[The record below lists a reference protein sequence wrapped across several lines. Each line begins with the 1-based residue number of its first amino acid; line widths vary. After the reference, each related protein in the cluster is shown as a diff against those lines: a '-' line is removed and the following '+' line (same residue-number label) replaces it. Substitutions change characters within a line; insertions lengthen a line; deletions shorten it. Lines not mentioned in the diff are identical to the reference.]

1 MWAVLSQHRIIQQVS
16 NLNMEVEYETII
28 GLEVHSQL
36 LTNSKMF
43 CSCDSDYQDAPPNT
57 KVCPVCMGM
66 PGVLPVVNKQA
77 VELVI
82 RTGLS
87 LGCDISKLTK
97 FDRKNYPYP
106 DLMKGYQISQFDRP
120 IAERG
125 ELEVQDAEGNPKI
138 IGITRIHL
146 EEDVAKLLHRKEPHG
161 EGYSLLDVNRSG
173 VPLMEIVSEP
183 DMRSPEEAH
192 SYLTSL
198 HSIIRYIGVSTANM
212 EEGSFRC
219 DANISIRPLGE
230 SELGKKVEIK
240 NVNSFKSVFRALKYE
255 EGRQQDAIKS
265 GELIVQET
273 RGWSDERGTT
283 VSQRTKEYASDYRYF
298 PEPDLPPVHIPGEW
312 VREISS
318 KIPELPAHK
327 RNRYIDEFGLSEY
340 DAKVLTA
347 NKIFSDF
354 FDKTIKAF
362 ESNRKSEIKFR
373 AKVAANL
380 INVELARLINENRQK
395 LENSGISP
403 LALAELVVL
412 TEQGNLS
419 KSMAKVVLEE
429 IFTNGGTPSVIS
441 KKMGMSQISDVD
453 SISST
458 INRVIEENPKAVA
471 DFHAGKRSVVRYMLG
486 QVMKITKGTANPKIA
501 TELLEKSLEQLR

>member
-1 MWAVLSQHRIIQQVS
+1 MQ
-16 NLNMEVEYETII
+16 VEYETII

-43 CSCDSDYQDAPPNT
+43 CSCDSDYQDSPPNT

-77 VELVI
+77 VELVV

-125 ELEVQDAEGNPKI
+125 ELEVQDAKGSSKI
-138 IGITRIHL
+138 IGITRVHL
-146 EEDVAKLLHRKEPHG
+146 EEDVAKLLHRKESHG
-161 EGYSLLDVNRSG
+161 EGYSLLDINRAG

-183 DMRSPEEAH
+183 DMRSPEEAN
-192 SYLTSL
+192 SYLTRL
-198 HSIIRYIGVSTANM
+198 HSIVRYIGASTANM

-219 DANISIRPLGE
+219 DANISIRPLGK
-230 SELGKKVEIK
+230 SELGEKVEIK
-240 NVNSFKSVFRALKYE
+240 NVNSFKSVFKALKYE
-255 EGRQQDAIKS
+255 EDRQRDMIES
-265 GELIVQET
+265 GEPIIQET

-298 PEPDLPPVHIPGEW
+298 PEPDLPPVYISREW
-312 VREISS
+312 VREINSQ
-318 KIPELPAHK
+318 IPELPAHK
-327 RNRYIDEFGLSEY
+327 RDRYIDEFGLSEY
-340 DAKVLTA
+340 DANLLTA
-347 NKIFSDF
+347 NKTFSDF
-354 FDKTIKAF
+354 FDKTIKGF
-362 ESNRKSEIKFR
+362 DSYNKSDIKLR
-373 AKVAANL
+373 AKRATNL
-380 INVELARLINENRQK
+380 INVELARLINESGQE
-395 LENSGISP
+395 LESSGISP
-403 LALAELVVL
+403 LSLAELIVL

-419 KSMAKVVLEE
+419 NSMAKVVLEE
-429 IFTNGGTPSVIS
+429 IFTNGGTPSLIS
-441 KKMGMSQISDVD
+441 EKMGMSQISDVD

-458 INRVIEENPKAVA
+458 INRVIEENPAALA
-471 DFHAGKRSVVRYMLG
+471 DFHAGKKSVVKYMLG
-486 QVMKITKGTANPKIA
+486 QVMKITKGTVNPQIA
-501 TELLEKSLEQLR
+501 TDLLEESLEKLR